1 LRESEENPEEG
12 VYIFCQ
18 NSIIL
23 KKLSKWILKNKIV
36 IWYPSAKSEKVVPY
50 TCTIDELMGS
60 LMTPKSAGRQ
70 SPYAKKEDKYLLHIH
85 K

>member
-1 LRESEENPEEG
+1 M
-12 VYIFCQ
+12 
-18 NSIIL
+18 
-23 KKLSKWILKNKIV
+23 SKWISKNKIV
-36 IWYPSAKSEKVVPY
+36 IWYPSAKSEKVIPY

-70 SPYAKKEDKYLLHIH
+70 SPYAKKEDKYLLHIQ